1 MKIPKARKLPSG
13 SWCIRVQ
20 INGAKHCITRP
31 TEKAC
36 IAEAVALKV
45 GIKEAEKKRDV
56 LTVRQAIDEY
66 IGSRES
72 ILSPSTVAGYRNIQR
87 LRFQSMMERDIRTIT
102 QSQWQRAV
110 NMEARAISG
119 KTLKNSW
126 MFIAAVIYDLTGE
139 RVTLRLPQVI
149 PADRPWLTP
158 EQILVFVA
166 AIKGDRVEIPAL
178 LALSSLRR
186 SELLNLRWTDI
197 DLDEELIKVAGA
209 AVYDEN
215 RQLVRKKQTKN
226 RSSRRIVP
234 MIPPLVEALERAER
248 KDEYIVTGDPN
259 ALANRINR
267 ICERNGLPQV
277 GFHGLR
283 HSFASLALHVGMK
296 EETAMKIGGWSD
308 YQTMKKIYTHI
319 SERDMHQETQNYM
332 NFFTQKKEDENG
344 FNA

>member
-1 MKIPKARKLPSG
+1 MKIPKAQKLPSG

-20 INGAKHCITRP
+20 INGKRHCITKP

-36 IAEAVALKV
+36 IAEAVALKTGV
-45 GIKEAEKKRDV
+45 MEVEKRRDI
-56 LTVRQAIDEY
+56 LTVREAIDEY
-66 IGSRES
+66 IQNRAN
-72 ILSPSTVAGYRNIQR
+72 ILSPSTIAGYRNIQR
-87 LRFQSMMERDIRTIT
+87 LRFQLMMERDIRTIT

-110 NMEARAISG
+110 NLEARTISA

-126 MFIAAVIYDLTGE
+126 MFISAVIYDLTGD

-158 EQILVFVA
+158 EQIPVFVA
-166 AIKGDRVEIPAL
+166 AIKGDRIEIPAL

-197 DLDEELIKVAGA
+197 DMDKELIKVAGA
-209 AVYDEN
+209 AVYDAN

-226 RSSRRIVP
+226 RSSRRTVP
-234 MIPPLVEALERAER
+234 MIPPLVDALERAKR
-248 KDEYIVTGDPN
+248 KEEYLVTGDPN
-259 ALANRINR
+259 AIANRINR
-267 ICERNGLPQV
+267 ICERNGLPKV

-319 SERDMHQETQNYM
+319 SEHDMHQETQNYM
-332 NFFTQKKEDENG
+332 NFFTQKKGDGNG
-344 FNA
+344 INA

>member
-1 MKIPKARKLPSG
+1 
-13 SWCIRVQ
+13 
-20 INGAKHCITRP
+20 
-31 TEKAC
+31 
-36 IAEAVALKV
+36 
-45 GIKEAEKKRDV
+45 
-56 LTVRQAIDEY
+56 
-66 IGSRES
+66 
-72 ILSPSTVAGYRNIQR
+72 
-87 LRFQSMMERDIRTIT
+87 
-102 QSQWQRAV
+102 
-110 NMEARAISG
+110 
-119 KTLKNSW
+119 
-126 MFIAAVIYDLTGE
+126 
-139 RVTLRLPQVI
+139 
-149 PADRPWLTP
+149 
-158 EQILVFVA
+158 
-166 AIKGDRVEIPAL
+166 
-178 LALSSLRR
+178 
-186 SELLNLRWTDI
+186 
-197 DLDEELIKVAGA
+197 
-209 AVYDEN
+209 
-215 RQLVRKKQTKN
+215 
-226 RSSRRIVP
+226 